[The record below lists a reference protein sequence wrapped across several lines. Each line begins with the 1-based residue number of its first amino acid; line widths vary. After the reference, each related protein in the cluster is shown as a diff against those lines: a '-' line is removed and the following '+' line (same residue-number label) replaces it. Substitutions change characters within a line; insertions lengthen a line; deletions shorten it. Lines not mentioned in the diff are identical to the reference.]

1 MRHFLRLLEVGRQT
15 MATLLDRTA
24 LHAQNR
30 RLAPHTLDGCNVGLL
45 FEKASTRTRLSFQVA
60 IAELGGN
67 VINLDRSALQ
77 IGRGES
83 MDDTLEVM
91 ARYLHGLVMRTGR
104 HDIISDLAGRNL
116 LPIINGLT
124 DQWHPCQILAD
135 AYTISGKVK
144 GPVRLA
150 FIGEG
155 NNVFNSLAVAADF
168 LGWELRLAS
177 PAGYGVSPALR
188 SLLPGLSILETTD
201 PVEAARGA
209 NVLYTDVWVSMG
221 QESEKQERE
230 QIFAP
235 YQLDLPLLDV
245 AAPGAIGMHCLPAY
259 RGKEISAA
267 MMSRFAPV
275 IFDQAENR
283 LHAQKAVLEWIFE
296 RI

>member
-1 MRHFLRLLEVGRQT
+1 MRHFLRLLDPGPGT
-15 MATLLDRTA
+15 IDALLERTA
-24 LHAQNR
+24 LHAKNR
-30 RLAPHTLDGCNVGLL
+30 RLAVHALDGCNIGLL

-77 IGRGES
+77 MGRGES

-91 ARYLHGLVMRTGR
+91 ARYLHALVMRTGR
-104 HDIISDLAGRNL
+104 HDILVDLAGRNL

-135 AYTISGKVK
+135 AYTIACKVK

-155 NNVFNSLAVAADF
+155 NNVFNSLAVAAHF
-168 LGWELRLAS
+168 LGWELRISS
-177 PAGYGVSPALR
+177 PAGYGVSSSLR
-188 SLLPGLSILETTD
+188 ALLPDLPIFETTD
-201 PVEAARGA
+201 PIEAARGA

-221 QESEKQERE
+221 QENEKQERE
-230 QIFAP
+230 KIFAP
-235 YQLDLPLLDV
+235 YQVDLPLLDV
-245 AAPGAIGMHCLPAY
+245 ATADAIVMHCLPAY
-259 RGKEISAA
+259 RGKEISSAV
-267 MMSRFAPV
+267 MSRFSPV